1 MELTVKLQ
9 VFEGPLDLLLHLL
22 EKNKVNIY
30 DIPIVE
36 ITNQYMEYIAEMK
49 RNDLNV
55 MSEFLVMAATLI
67 DIKSRMLLPKKESEE
82 EEEEDPRAE
91 LVQQLL
97 EYKMYKC
104 MAYELRDRQMDAE
117 QVFKTLVTRGDK
129 TGILVFCIP
138 VDMELDLKKAASVS
152 KNKKVEMTHMKELL
166 GLTGYIRGGCSP
178 IGMKKKYPTFID
190 ETCIL
195 FDEIAVSAG
204 VRGEQVILNPQDLV
218 QYIEATEADITKPM
232 E

>member
-1 MELTVKLQ
+1 MTKTNVMR
-9 VFEGPLDLLLHLL
+9 LL
-22 EKNKVNIY
+22 EAAGIAYRTAEYEY
-30 DIPIVE
+30 DE
-36 ITNQYMEYIAEMK
+36 ANLSGLHAAEQ
-49 RNDLNV
+49 V
-55 MSEFLVMAATLI
+55 G
-67 DIKSRMLLPKKESEE
+67 
-82 EEEEDPRAE
+82 
-91 LVQQLL
+91 
-97 EYKMYKC
+97 
-104 MAYELRDRQMDAE
+104 MDAE

-138 VDMELDLKKAASVS
+138 VDMELDF
-152 KNKKVEMTHMKELL
+152 KKVEMTHMKELL